1 MVMSKHV
8 HLLALVINLA
18 LLCTYLQISTVIH
31 CEWALWGECEWW
43 VHVTCT
49 L

>member
-1 MVMSKHV
+1 
-8 HLLALVINLA
+8 
-18 LLCTYLQISTVIH
+18 VIH